1 MMRENHVFSDDGQ
14 FVVVTGSPTDGLEFT
29 GPFNGYDEAAQ
40 WASGLGEAW
49 WIEQLHPFDPADM
62 GRDH

>member
-1 MMRENHVFSDDGQ
+1 MKPNEIFSGDGQ

-29 GPFNGYDEAAQ
+29 GPFHSYDDAAD

-49 WIEQLHPFDPADM
+49 WIECLHQPDAADM